1 MLTFPQLAQALGPLR
16 FEHVPL
22 VGAADTLVVPLGDQL
37 KDWRKSKKTM
47 QILLADDIAE
57 KQLVYK
63 HPGIQE
69 SIQLHSTQVQL
80 HKAFMTGP
88 VNAKAIGFV
97 ANPVGVCVLQ
107 HFVAGSL
114 VLKPCGPLFLVKDQD
129 KDMVGKFGVDAPK
142 MISEFNKVDDKT
154 VLVPFWYV
162 KPTMDE
168 ELVNM
173 QLEKEQCGS
182 LELPCYVN
190 TKDLEPGDLLLC
202 ESEML
207 AKKRK
212 RRKESQVPLLEQLP
226 KVAVAK
232 KPRDDVSQF
241 HQLQGQRKM
250 RKQHQHK

>member
-1 MLTFPQLAQALGPLR
+1 
-16 FEHVPL
+16 
-22 VGAADTLVVPLGDQL
+22 
-37 KDWRKSKKTM
+37 M
-47 QILLADDIAE
+47 QILLAADIAE

-97 ANPVGVCVLQ
+97 ANQVGVCALQ
-107 HFVAGSL
+107 HFTAGSL
-114 VLKPCGPLFLVKDQD
+114 VLKPYGSLFLVKDQD
-129 KDMVGKFGVDAPK
+129 KDKVKVMVGKFGVNAPK
-142 MISEFNKVDDKT
+142 MISEFDKVDDKT

-173 QLEKEQCGS
+173 QLEKKQCGS

-212 RRKESQVPLLEQLP
+212 KKEGESGATAGSAA
-226 KVAVAK
+226 KSTSAK
-232 KPRDDVSQF
+232 KSQEMIQSAMLDLGDVSQF
-241 HQLQGQRKM
+241 HQNCKDRGR
-250 RKQHQHK
+250 

>member
-1 MLTFPQLAQALGPLR
+1 M
-16 FEHVPL
+16 
-22 VGAADTLVVPLGDQL
+22 
-37 KDWRKSKKTM
+37 
-47 QILLADDIAE
+47 
-57 KQLVYK
+57 YK

-88 VNAKAIGFV
+88 VLNAKAIGFV
-97 ANPVGVCVLQ
+97 ANPVGACALQ
-107 HFVAGSL
+107 HFAAGSL
-114 VLKPCGPLFLVKDQD
+114 VLKPCGSLFLVKDQD
-129 KDMVGKFGVDAPK
+129 KDKVKVMVGKFGVDAPK
-142 MISEFNKVDDKT
+142 MISEFDKVDDKT

-162 KPTMDE
+162 KPTMD

-212 RRKESQVPLLEQLP
+212 KAGRRVRCHCWISCQKYQCQKSHAGPWGCFT
-226 KVAVAK
+226 
-232 KPRDDVSQF
+232 VSPE
-241 HQLQGQRKM
+241 LQGQRKM
-250 RKQHQHK
+250 RKQHQHR

>member
-1 MLTFPQLAQALGPLR
+1 
-16 FEHVPL
+16 
-22 VGAADTLVVPLGDQL
+22 
-37 KDWRKSKKTM
+37 
-47 QILLADDIAE
+47 
-57 KQLVYK
+57 VYK

-88 VNAKAIGFV
+88 VLNAKAIGFV
-97 ANPVGVCVLQ
+97 ANPVGACALQ
-107 HFVAGSL
+107 HFAAGSL
-114 VLKPCGPLFLVKDQD
+114 VLKPCGSLFLVKDQD
-129 KDMVGKFGVDAPK
+129 KDKVKVMVGKFGVDAPK
-142 MISEFNKVDDKT
+142 MISEFDKVDDKT

-212 RRKESQVPLLEQLP
+212 KQEGESGATAGSAA
-226 KVAVAK
+226 KGTSAK
-232 KPRDDVSQF
+232 KVMLDLGDVSQF
-241 HQLQGQRKM
+241 HQNCKDRGR
-250 RKQHQHK
+250 

>member
-1 MLTFPQLAQALGPLR
+1 
-16 FEHVPL
+16 
-22 VGAADTLVVPLGDQL
+22 
-37 KDWRKSKKTM
+37 
-47 QILLADDIAE
+47 
-57 KQLVYK
+57 
-63 HPGIQE
+63 
-69 SIQLHSTQVQL
+69 
-80 HKAFMTGP
+80 
-88 VNAKAIGFV
+88 
-97 ANPVGVCVLQ
+97 
-107 HFVAGSL
+107 
-114 VLKPCGPLFLVKDQD
+114 
-129 KDMVGKFGVDAPK
+129 MVGKFGVNAPK
-142 MISEFNKVDDKT
+142 MISEFDKVDDKT

-173 QLEKEQCGS
+173 QLEKKQCGS
-182 LELPCYVN
+182 LGLPCYVN